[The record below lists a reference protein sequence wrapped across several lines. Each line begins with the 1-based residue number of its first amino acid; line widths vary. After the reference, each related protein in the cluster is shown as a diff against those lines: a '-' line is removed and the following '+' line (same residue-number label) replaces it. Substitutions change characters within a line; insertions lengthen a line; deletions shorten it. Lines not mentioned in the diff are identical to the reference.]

1 MPSGT
6 GWSGNS
12 TGPGGSPTGSVIGL
26 QAASLDD
33 PQAMQHAGRDLL
45 SLALI
50 DARNGLLQR
59 LAEDESP
66 PALQLAL
73 SAGWITVFHL

>member
-6 GWSGNS
+6 DWSAS
-12 TGPGGSPTGSVIGL
+12 SLATG
-26 QAASLDD
+26 LDD

-73 SAGWITVFHL
+73 SAGWYADR